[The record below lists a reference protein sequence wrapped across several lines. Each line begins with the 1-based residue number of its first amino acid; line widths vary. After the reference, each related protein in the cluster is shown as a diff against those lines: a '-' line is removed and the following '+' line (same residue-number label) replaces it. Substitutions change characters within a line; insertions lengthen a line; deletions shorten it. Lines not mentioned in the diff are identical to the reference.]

1 MVNKNQISGPPFVAS
16 PERNVTIST
25 TPASE
30 KPVKAAASHVNA
42 GAYQLLDLEAQ
53 VREAATLQDLALV
66 ISNETRKLTRARQIF
81 VFRGSATEPLRVV
94 AATGLPTI
102 DRNVPLIQWI
112 EKTVKRA
119 GEEAGLSDIREF
131 VLHGYSDA
139 ESDSAK
145 TYPFREAV
153 WMPLRHR
160 EGAGAGGVLLVREV
174 PWLATDMV
182 LVRRLGLAFSHAWS
196 ALEGG
201 NPTPRIW
208 HLNRFRAKWVCAA
221 LVVAGLLPVSMTAL
235 APFEVSPRGAF
246 LVTAPIDGV
255 IDDVMVTPNAKVTAG
270 ELLVRFVDTVLQ
282 NRAEIAKRETDVA
295 QARVKQAMIN
305 AFADVRGRHEVS
317 ILQAELTV
325 KRAELD
331 QARELLAFSVI
342 KADKDGIAVYGDKRD
357 LLGRPVSIGERLME
371 LADPE
376 KVELRINVP
385 VGDSVLLAH
394 GARVKAFLDS
404 DPLHPIDAKVVRSD
418 YHAKTL
424 EAGTLAFRV
433 IAELDASDAP
443 LPRFGIRGT
452 AQLYGSRVP
461 LAYYLFRRPIAK
473 FRQWTGI

>member
-1 MVNKNQISGPPFVAS
+1 MVNKQKISGPPLVA
-16 PERNVTIST
+16 PNERNVTIT
-25 TPASE
+25 TSPASE
-30 KPVKAAASHVNA
+30 KPVKTATPDVNA
-42 GAYQLLDLEAQ
+42 GAYQLLDLEAH

-66 ISNETRKLTRARQIF
+66 IANETRKMTRARQIF
-81 VFRGSATEPLRVV
+81 VFKGSATEPLCVV

-102 DRNVPLIQWI
+102 DRNVPLVQWI
-112 EKTVKRA
+112 ETSVKRA
-119 GEEAGLSDIREF
+119 GEEAGFAEMREF
-131 VLHGYSDA
+131 VLHAYSDA
-139 ESDSAK
+139 DSDSAK

-153 WMPLRHR
+153 WLPLRHR
-160 EGAGAGGVLLVREV
+160 EGPGAGGVLLVREL
-174 PWLATDMV
+174 PWLATDLV
-182 LVRRLGLAFSHAWS
+182 LVRRLGSTFSHAWS

-201 NPTPRIW
+201 RPSRRLW
-208 HLNRFRAKWVCAA
+208 HVNRRKALLALAA
-221 LVVAGLLPVSMTAL
+221 LLVAGLLPVSMTAL
-235 APFEVSPRGAF
+235 APFEVSPREAF

-270 ELLVRFVDTVLQ
+270 EPLVRFVDTVLK

-317 ILQAELTV
+317 ILQAELNV
-325 KRAELD
+325 KKAELE
-331 QARELLAFSVI
+331 QARELLALSAINAV
-342 KADKDGIAVYGDKRD
+342 KDGITVYGDKRD

-371 LADPE
+371 LADPA

-385 VGDSVLLAH
+385 VGDSILLAH

-404 DPLHPIDAKVVRSD
+404 DPLHPIDAKVVRAD

-452 AQLYGSRVP
+452 AQLYGSSVP

-473 FRQWTGI
+473 VRQWTGM